1 MEGCV
6 SVAAQTPASHSRA
19 VVVVED
25 TVTTPTPLTPGD
37 SAISSR
43 VAGYGLFM
51 LTLVYAF
58 NFVDRQILVILQ
70 EPIKVEMGLSDAQL
84 GLLSGFS
91 FALVYITAGIPIA
104 YWADRSNRR
113 NIIAGALTV
122 WSGMTALSGL
132 AQNYTQLLLARIGVG
147 IGEAGGSPPAHSMIS
162 DYYPPARRG
171 TALAIYSTGVHV
183 GVLLGFILGG
193 LISQAY
199 GWRIAFMAVGI
210 PGVLLAVVLVLTVRE
225 PPRGRWESAPQ
236 AGYKPSLKETLALLS
251 SYRSFWYL
259 AGASGLTA
267 FVSYGSGN
275 FAPSFM
281 VRNHGLE
288 IAEVGILLAIFGGG
302 GGMLGTFMGGFLADR
317 LGVTDKRW
325 YLWLPAIAGALAVP
339 LGFPYLLAGD
349 TTVVI
354 GSMFLVTIMLNTYLG
369 PCLAI
374 SHTLVPPAMRSLTS
388 AVLFFVLNMIGL
400 GLGPLTVGLL
410 SDFYMAYFGENNLRY
425 AMLTVGLLGSPAVL
439 LFFLAARHLPADLA
453 RSLEQ
458 SAGE

>member
-1 MEGCV
+1 VVIADEDS
-6 SVAAQTPASHSRA
+6 SVTRQTPSTS
-19 VVVVED
+19 D
-25 TVTTPTPLTPGD
+25 D
-37 SAISSR
+37 SGISSR
-43 VAGYGLFM
+43 VAGYGLFI

-58 NFVDRQILVILQ
+58 NFIDRQILVILQ

-91 FALVYITAGIPIA
+91 FALVYIIAGIPIA

-132 AQNYTQLLLARIGVG
+132 AQNYSQLLLARIGVG

-162 DYYPPARRG
+162 DYYPPERRG

-199 GWRIAFMAVGI
+199 GWRIAFMAVGL
-210 PGVLLAVVLVLTVRE
+210 PGVALALLLVLTVRE
-225 PPRGRWESAPQ
+225 PPRGRWESATD
-236 AGYKPSLKETLALLS
+236 AAFKPSLKETLTLLS

-281 VRNHGLE
+281 LRSHGLE
-288 IAEVGILLAIFGGG
+288 VGEVGIILAIFGGG
-302 GGMLGTFMGGFLADR
+302 GGMLGTFLGGFLADR
-317 LGVTDKRW
+317 LGAKDKRW
-325 YLWLPAIAGALAVP
+325 YLWLPAIAGVLSVP
-339 LGFPYLLAGD
+339 LGFPYLLSGNI
-349 TTVVI
+349 TVVV
-354 GSMFLVTIMLNTYLG
+354 GFMFLVTIMLNTYLG

-374 SHTLVPPAMRSLTS
+374 SHTLVPPGMRALTS

-425 AMLTVGLLGSPAVL
+425 AMLTVGLLGSPAIL
-439 LFFLAARHLPADLA
+439 LFLLAARHLPADLA
-453 RSLEQ
+453 RSVQQKAAE
-458 SAGE
+458 

>member
-1 MEGCV
+1 
-6 SVAAQTPASHSRA
+6 
-19 VVVVED
+19 
-25 TVTTPTPLTPGD
+25 
-37 SAISSR
+37 

-70 EPIKVEMGLSDAQL
+70 EPIKLEMGLSDAQL

-104 YWADRSNRR
+104 FWADRSNRR
-113 NIIAGALTV
+113 NIIAGALTI

-162 DYYPPARRG
+162 DYYPPHQRG

-183 GVLLGFILGG
+183 GVLLGFIAGG

-199 GWRIAFMAVGI
+199 GWRIAFMAVGA
-210 PGVLLAVVLVLTVRE
+210 PGVLFALVFVFTVKE
-225 PPRGRWESAPQ
+225 PQRGRWESA
-236 AGYKPSLKETLALLS
+236 AEAAYKPSMRETITLLS

-259 AGASGLTA
+259 AGGCGLSS
-267 FVSYGSGN
+267 FVGYGNGN
-275 FAPSFM
+275 FAPSFLM
-281 VRNHGLE
+281 RNHGFSVG
-288 IAEVGILLAIFGGG
+288 EVGIVLAAFGGG
-302 GGMLGTFMGGFLADR
+302 GGLLGTFFGGFLADR
-317 LGVTDKRW
+317 LGVKDKRW

-339 LGFPYLLAGD
+339 LGFPYLLLD
-349 TTVVI
+349 NTVAVI
-354 GSMFLVTIMLNTYLG
+354 GFMFLTTIMINTYLG

-374 SHTLVPPAMRSLTS
+374 AHSLVPPAMRALTS
-388 AVLFFVLNMIGL
+388 AVLFLVLNMIGL

-410 SDFYMAYFGENNLRY
+410 SDFYAGYFGDDSLRY
-425 AMLTVGLLGSPAVL
+425 AMLTVGLVGLPAIL
-439 LFFLAARHLPADLA
+439 LFVLAARRLPADLA
-453 RSLEQ
+453 HRVAAER
-458 SAGE
+458 